1 MVIASSPDPFIQF
14 YPEKNGAT
22 LFVYGTHGGLGL
34 AYDADSW
41 FHMENLIAINSNL
54 ACRYDD
60 IWHLICF

>member
-1 MVIASSPDPFIQF
+1 MSNLSKHFLFHNMYIQ
-14 YPEKNGAT
+14 NGAT